1 MNAQQENILDD
12 AILLALSANH
22 TRFGLGAGAIRLQA
36 RAFGGGRATE
46 EEVAGRLEYLTE
58 KGLAEEVDKT
68 VHKSLR
74 AWKISDGG
82 RRYLDEHNL

>member
-1 MNAQQENILDD
+1 
-12 AILLALSANH
+12 
-22 TRFGLGAGAIRLQA
+22 
-36 RAFGGGRATE
+36 
-46 EEVAGRLEYLTE
+46 LEYLTE